1 MPKLQVKLFSS
12 HPGAPI
18 PQPKLYAIQA
28 DSYKWFIER
37 GVTELFKEISPIRSH
52 IGDIELYFQD
62 YYFGEPKYNVKE
74 VYEKGIT
81 YEAPLR
87 ANLKLVNKKTSRS
100 KEQEVYLGDFPI
112 MTERGTFVVN
122 GVERTVI
129 SQITRSPGI
138 YFSSSTYRG
147 KQLFGGKI
155 IPNRGIWLEFE
166 TDSDGFIAVK
176 IDRHRK
182 VAITSLLRVFGMSD
196 EEMIKTFG
204 EA

>member
-1 MPKLQVKLFSS
+1 MN
-12 HPGAPI
+12 
-18 PQPKLYAIQA
+18 
-28 DSYKWFIER
+28 FI
-37 GVTELFKEISPIRSH
+37 FKIIISAVS
-52 IGDIELYFQD
+52 
-62 YYFGEPKYNVKE
+62 KYNVKE

-87 ANLKLVNKKTSRS
+87 ANLKLVNKRPADL

-122 GVERTVI
+122 GVERLVI
-129 SQITRSPGI
+129 SSDYSFAGI

-166 TDSDGFIAVK
+166 TDSDGF
-176 IDRHRK
+176 
-182 VAITSLLRVFGMSD
+182 
-196 EEMIKTFG
+196 
-204 EA
+204 